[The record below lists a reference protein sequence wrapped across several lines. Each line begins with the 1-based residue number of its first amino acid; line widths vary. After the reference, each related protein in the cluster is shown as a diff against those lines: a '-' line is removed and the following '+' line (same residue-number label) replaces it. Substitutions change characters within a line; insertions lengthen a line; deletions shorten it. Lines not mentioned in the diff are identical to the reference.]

1 MIISL
6 SVEDIVVM
14 LVDDEEED
22 DDEEADSSDD
32 EDSWLLE
39 LEPSLDSVELLEL
52 DELELELE
60 LDELELDEVSVLW
73 VMVSSS
79 DKWRV
84 SLTLVQTELWKRKW
98 ILVYNSE
105 LVERWN
111 FVMRVCSIVCKT
123 SWLQVVDCNNEKISV
138 LISYVIPS
146 IVSILVVTD
155 SVIFDQNEDSKE
167 VTRVDLV
174 SLNSVTY
181 SNDHPRLVIDA

>member
-84 SLTLVQTELWKRKW
+84 SLTLV
-98 ILVYNSE
+98 
-105 LVERWN
+105 
-111 FVMRVCSIVCKT
+111 
-123 SWLQVVDCNNEKISV
+123 
-138 LISYVIPS
+138 
-146 IVSILVVTD
+146 
-155 SVIFDQNEDSKE
+155 
-167 VTRVDLV
+167 
-174 SLNSVTY
+174 
-181 SNDHPRLVIDA
+181 